1 MKKKFDKNNLPNEIP
16 VFPLS
21 NAIFFPKTL
30 LPLNIFEPRYKQMT
44 EHAMNKQGLIGMVQS
59 KQEVDENNRRKVFDI
74 GCIGYI
80 EYHSDTPDGRY
91 LINLKGITRF
101 KIKKEIETRNL
112 YRTFEVDY
120 DQFANDFDEEKDFNL
135 NTIDLIDKTRKLF
148 EKNQL
153 STDWKVIEKVE
164 PAQLINSLAM
174 ICPFT
179 ISEKQRL
186 LETSNLSE
194 RNEVLNQIINFYI
207 LSNTEENRN
216 IH

>member
-44 EHAMNKQGLIGMVQS
+44 EHAMDKHGLIGMVQS

-101 KIKKEIETRNL
+101 KIKKEIETKNL
-112 YRTFEVDY
+112 YRTFQVDY
-120 DQFANDFDEEKDFNL
+120 DQFANDFDEDKNFNL
-135 NTIDLIDKTRKLF
+135 NTINLIDKTRKLF

-153 STDWKVIEKVE
+153 STDWKIIEKVE

-179 ISEKQRL
+179 IIEKQRL
-186 LETSNLSE
+186 LETSNISE

-207 LSNTEENRN
+207 LSNTEESRN

>member
-1 MKKKFDKNNLPNEIP
+1 MKNIKK
-16 VFPLS
+16 
-21 NAIFFPKTL
+21 
-30 LPLNIFEPRYKQMT
+30 
-44 EHAMNKQGLIGMVQS
+44 
-59 KQEVDENNRRKVFDI
+59 
-74 GCIGYI
+74 
-80 EYHSDTPDGRY
+80 
-91 LINLKGITRF
+91 F
-101 KIKKEIETRNL
+101 KIKKEIETKNL

-120 DQFANDFDEEKDFNL
+120 EQFANDFDEEKDFNL
-135 NTIDLIDKTRKLF
+135 NIIDLIDKTRKLF

-186 LETSNLSE
+186 LETSNLIE

>member
-44 EHAMNKQGLIGMVQS
+44 EHAMNNQGLIGMVQS

-101 KIKKEIETRNL
+101 KIKKEIETKNL
-112 YRTFEVDY
+112 YRTFEVNY

>member
-1 MKKKFDKNNLPNEIP
+1 MKKEFDKNNLPNEIP

-44 EHAMNKQGLIGMVQS
+44 EHAMNNQGLIGMVQS

-80 EYHSDTPDGRY
+80 EYHSGTPDGRY

-101 KIKKEIETRNL
+101 KIKKEIETKNL
-112 YRTFEVDY
+112 YRTFEVNY

-207 LSNTEENRN
+207 LSNAEENRN

>member
-1 MKKKFDKNNLPNEIP
+1 MKKKFNKNNLPNEIP

-21 NAIFFPKTL
+21 NAIFFPETL

-44 EHAMNKQGLIGMVQS
+44 EHAIDDHGLIGMVQS

-91 LINLKGITRF
+91 LVNLKGITRF
-101 KIKKEIETRNL
+101 KIKKEIETKNL

-120 DQFANDFDEEKDFNL
+120 DQFINDFNEEKDFNL

-153 STDWKVIEKVE
+153 STDWKIIEKVE
-164 PAQLINSLAM
+164 PSQLINSLAM

-186 LETSNLSE
+186 LETSNISE

-207 LSNTEENRN
+207 LSNTEESRN

>member
-44 EHAMNKQGLIGMVQS
+44 EHAMDNHGLIGMVQS
-59 KQEVDENNRRKVFDI
+59 KHEVDENNRRKVFDI

-101 KIKKEIETRNL
+101 KIKKEIETKNL

-120 DQFANDFDEEKDFNL
+120 DQFTNDFDEEKDFNL
-135 NTIDLIDKTRKLF
+135 NTTDLIDKTRKLF

-186 LETSNLSE
+186 LETSNLIE

>member
-44 EHAMNKQGLIGMVQS
+44 EHAMNNQGLIGMVQS
-59 KQEVDENNRRKVFDI
+59 KQEVDENNRRKVFDV

-101 KIKKEIETRNL
+101 KIKKEIETKNL
-112 YRTFEVDY
+112 YRTFEVNY